1 MAQPESQPGSD
12 PESTPASVPDDADV
26 DWRRKLL
33 DRLRG

>member
-1 MAQPESQPGSD
+1 MAQPESQP
-12 PESTPASVPDDADV
+12 ERTPGSVPDDADV